1 MMDDNTNEKLDSLAG
16 AGIERTVYD
25 VCRYVTDKL
34 TPLYGEGEAKAMA
47 VIIFENLKGW
57 TRTDMALKAG
67 EHLTPFMLG
76 KFDDVIAQL
85 LKQKPIQYIF
95 GNTWFYGM
103 KLTVTP
109 DTLIPR
115 PETAEM
121 VDFIVQENQ
130 RKDLRVIDLC
140 TGSGCIA
147 IALAR
152 NLPFAT
158 VTASDISAKAL
169 DVARGNARTLYA
181 DVRFVQSDLLTA
193 RGREALAG
201 NYDII
206 VSNPPYIAEKEKAGM
221 SANVLDYEPHSALF
235 VPDSNPLE
243 FYDAIFDF
251 ADGNLAAGGKIYL
264 EINPLYA
271 DQLRKNAV
279 ARGFADVR
287 VVRDSYGRNRFL
299 FVAR

>member
-1 MMDDNTNEKLDSLAG
+1 
-16 AGIERTVYD
+16 
-25 VCRYVTDKL
+25 
-34 TPLYGEGEAKAMA
+34 MA

-95 GNTWFYGM
+95 GNAWFYGM

-221 SANVLDYEPHSALF
+221 SANVLDYELIRPCSCPTAIRWSFTTPYSILPTAISLR
-235 VPDSNPLE
+235 VGKSTWKSIRCMPISCAKTLWRGVTPMCAWCATATGATVSCSSPDSPPVE
-243 FYDAIFDF
+243 
-251 ADGNLAAGGKIYL
+251 
-264 EINPLYA
+264 PYA
-271 DQLRKNAV
+271 TEKE
-279 ARGFADVR
+279 
-287 VVRDSYGRNRFL
+287 RNI
-299 FVAR
+299 A